1 MLAFASSQRWRRC
14 LVVIS
19 EISLY
24 ARFLTLMTP
33 LISEIFV
40 NFAFEERIYLKTNI
54 SENDLIDSQS
64 LCLGKE

>member
-1 MLAFASSQRWRRC
+1 MLAFASSQRWRGC

-33 LISEIFV
+33 LKSEIFV
-40 NFAFEERIYLKTNI
+40 NFAFEEQIYLKMTSSTHSRFASARN
-54 SENDLIDSQS
+54 NY
-64 LCLGKE
+64 